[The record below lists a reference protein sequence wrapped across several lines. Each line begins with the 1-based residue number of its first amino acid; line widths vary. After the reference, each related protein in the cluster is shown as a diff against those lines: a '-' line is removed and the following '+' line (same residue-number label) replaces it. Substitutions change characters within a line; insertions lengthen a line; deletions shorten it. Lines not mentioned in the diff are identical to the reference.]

1 MKTPIFTGSGVALV
15 TPITKDGV
23 DFDKLAEL
31 IEFHIANK
39 TDALIVCGTTGEA
52 STMPDD
58 EHKEVM
64 RRSVE
69 IAAGRIPIIV
79 GTGSNDTAHAVDF
92 SQYAEKVGADGV
104 LVVTPYYNK
113 TTQHGLYI
121 HTKTIADSINIPIIL
136 YNVPSRTGL
145 GFTVETLKKVD
156 EIPNINAIKEASGDI
171 GFMAGIAAETDL
183 VIYSGNDDM
192 IVPCLSLGG
201 KGVISVMAN
210 IAPRETHD
218 ICEKYFN
225 GDTDGSRDMFL
236 KYLKLARTLF
246 IEVNPVPVKTAMNLL
261 GYNVG
266 IFRLPLCDM
275 LPENLVKLENVL
287 TEYGLKNN
295 DIIE

>member
-15 TPITKDGV
+15 TPMTKDGV

-145 GFTVETLKKVD
+145 GFTVETLKKLD

-171 GFMAGIAAETDL
+171 GFMAEIAAETDL

-261 GYNVG
+261 GYNVS

>member
-1 MKTPIFTGSGVALV
+1 M
-15 TPITKDGV
+15 
-23 DFDKLAEL
+23 
-31 IEFHIANK
+31 
-39 TDALIVCGTTGEA
+39 
-52 STMPDD
+52 
-58 EHKEVM
+58 
-64 RRSVE
+64 
-69 IAAGRIPIIV
+69 
-79 GTGSNDTAHAVDF
+79 
-92 SQYAEKVGADGV
+92 
-104 LVVTPYYNK
+104 
-113 TTQHGLYI
+113 
-121 HTKTIADSINIPIIL
+121 
-136 YNVPSRTGL
+136 
-145 GFTVETLKKVD
+145 ETLKKLD